1 MAVKSK
7 RPLVTL
13 MSLAMLALP
22 MLSAPTYAEEFLCDA
37 TQASSDTL
45 PVLDAA
51 CPIGKGMWGK
61 QKPKGQASYFWI
73 QCGVYG
79 KPLALPEAK
88 KIYQHINSDVWAKPE
103 GKAYRC
109 LIGPYTDF
117 AEAKQDLAKVKKLP
131 EYKEA
136 FVREVV
142 KGAPTAK
149 AAPVT
154 KPAAKPKPQPA
165 PKVAQQQTTV
175 IPAPSRPEPKVVPKA
190 EPEQKQDKSVSIRQH
205 TTINGVE
212 YKVPYAL
219 FGNDQFYMEHELP
232 WNRMDYEMAYKTCYR
247 MGMRLATAKEW
258 QSLLDAKVMSRDK
271 WPMHLP
277 YWGAERTGLF
287 YSGKVNQL
295 KGTSL
300 LNVMCVK

>member
-1 MAVKSK
+1 MAVTFR
-7 RPLVTL
+7 RPLIAL
-13 MSLAMLALP
+13 MSIAVFALP
-22 MLSAPTYAEEFLCDA
+22 MQSAPAYAEEFLCDA

-45 PVLDAA
+45 PLLDAA

-88 KIYQHINSDVWAKPE
+88 KIYQHISADVWAKPE

-109 LIGPYTDF
+109 LIGPYKAF
-117 AEAKQDLAKVKKLP
+117 SEAKSDLAKVKKLP
-131 EYKEA
+131 DYKEA
-136 FVREVV
+136 FIREIV

-149 AAPVT
+149 AVPVT
-154 KPAAKPKPQPA
+154 KSAAKPPT
-165 PKVAQQQTTV
+165 KVAQQKTTV
-175 IPAPSRPEPKVVPKA
+175 LPAPSKPEPKTLAQAK
-190 EPEQKQDKSVSIRQH
+190 PEQPRNQGVAIRQH
-205 TTINGVE
+205 ANINGVE
-212 YKVPYAL
+212 YKVPYSM

-247 MGMRLATAKEW
+247 MGMRLATEKEW
-258 QSLLDAKVMSRDK
+258 QALLNADVMSRDK

-277 YWGAERTGLF
+277 YWGADRIGLF
-287 YSGKVNQL
+287 YSGKVNHL